1 MLVGAAA
8 MATLAA
14 FRLHDFLAVNAPVGA
29 RVLVVEGWMGPEEL
43 DQAAAAFRSGRYELL
58 LTTGGP
64 TPWWSDTHE
73 RLSHAEVAAQFLI
86 RRGLPAER
94 VIAVPTMRLDHE
106 RTYQSAVSV
115 REWAERSGRKLE
127 ALDVFSEG
135 THARRS
141 RLLYREAFGEKV
153 RIGVL
158 SARVPDY
165 DAARWWRTS
174 VGAREVLDQAIG
186 FVWAKLFFRTPLHAR
201 PAFPKVGNVTD
212 MCSEQSTA
220 QSCPQLRR

>member
-1 MLVGAAA
+1 MVVAGA
-8 MATLAA
+8 LAA
-14 FRLHDFLAVNAPVGA
+14 ISALRLHDFLALNAPIGA
-29 RVLVVEGWMGPEEL
+29 RVLVVEGWIGPEEL
-43 DQAAAAFRSGRYELL
+43 EQAAAVFRSGHYELL
-58 LTTGGP
+58 ITTGGP
-64 TPWWSDTHE
+64 TPWWSDSHDY
-73 RLSHAEVAAQFLI
+73 LSHAEVAAQYLK
-86 RRGLPAER
+86 RHGVPADR
-94 VIAVPTMRLDHE
+94 VVAVPTMRLDHE

-115 REWAERSGRKLE
+115 REWAERSGRKFE

-141 RLLYREAFGEKV
+141 RLLYRKAFGDHV

-158 SARVPDY
+158 AARVSDY

-186 FVWAKLFFRTPLHAR
+186 FVWAKLFFRPPLHAR
-201 PAFPKVGNVTD
+201 PAFPKVGNVAD

-220 QSCPQLRR
+220 QSCSQLRR